1 MLRSFHKDKLKHRLG
16 HGLGA
21 GGELFISDIHI
32 SDALLKPCFIYV
44 GKQAVSSPEQDHRT

>member
-16 HGLGA
+16 AG

-32 SDALLKPCFIYV
+32 SDALLEPCFIYV
-44 GKQAVSSPEQDHRT
+44 GKQL